1 MKLEK
6 QLLNKS
12 GLGCLLLLISFAS
25 CKQEQVEKEKPL
37 TFELSD
43 SMANKIQLSTVELE
57 TVENE
62 LKLTAKVEANLDK
75 LVDVYAWVGGRVNGL
90 KVNLG
95 DFVSKGQTLAFILSG
110 DVASSERDLLAA
122 ESNLNNATRKY
133 NAANDMFKSGLVSEK
148 DLVQSKSEV
157 NLAEAELAKAKE
169 LQQLYGSKS
178 KGYYEVK
185 APISGY
191 VIKKNITDNEDVK
204 SDNALPIFTIADL
217 SEVWVMANVY
227 ESDIPKIKEGYDAHI
242 TTIAYPDSIIYGK
255 VDKLFS
261 ILDPE
266 SKIMKARI
274 TLKNTSAKLKPEMF
288 AQVILKYHNS
298 EKKLAVPSSA
308 VIFDKSRNYV
318 MVYKNK
324 NDIETRQI
332 EIFQTTTQKTY
343 INSGIKEGEKIISK
357 YQLLVYDAIND

>member
-6 QLLNKS
+6 LLLNKN
-12 GLGCLLLLISFAS
+12 GWLGLLIGLALIS
-25 CKQEQVEKEKPL
+25 CKHEPVEKEKPQG
-37 TFELSD
+37 FELSD
-43 SMANKIQLSTVELE
+43 SMARKIQLTTVVTEQ
-57 TVENE
+57 VENE

-122 ESNLNNATRKY
+122 ESNLNNASRKY

-204 SDNALPIFTIADL
+204 SDNSLPIFTIADL

-227 ESDIPKIKEGYDAHI
+227 ESDIQKIKEGYEADI
-242 TTIAYPDSIIYGK
+242 TTIAYPDSIIHGK

-274 TLKNTSAKLKPEMF
+274 TLKNASSILKPEMF
-288 AQVILKYHNS
+288 AKVTLRYHDP
-298 EKKLAVPSSA
+298 EKKLCIPASS
-308 VIFDKSRNYV
+308 VIFDNSRNYV

-324 NDIETRQI
+324 NDIETRPI
-332 EIFQTTTQKTY
+332 EIYQTTTNKTY
-343 INSGIKEGEKIISK
+343 ISSGLKEGEKIISK